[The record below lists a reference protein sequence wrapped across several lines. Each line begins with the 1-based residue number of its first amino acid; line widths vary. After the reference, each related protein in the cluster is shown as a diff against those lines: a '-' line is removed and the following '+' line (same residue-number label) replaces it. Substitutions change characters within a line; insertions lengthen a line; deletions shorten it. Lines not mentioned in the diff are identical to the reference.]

1 MASVIFTLG
10 GVSLT
15 IQCSKEEK
23 MKVICLRY
31 TKKIEKNIN
40 SLTFIY
46 EGNRVNFELSFE
58 QQANLIDKNNSEM
71 HITVYLNEKDG
82 IICPKCGE
90 KIELNT
96 KELNDIILTYNE
108 LKDSVKGIKYQIDNM
123 IKSSLEEQVNVQ
135 LKNINIVINNINDDF
150 AKNNERLK
158 YLITKLNNFNYKNK
172 TVLKGLKDIKSK
184 DIKKIDKSQFKE
196 EELEDPDCVESLNTL
211 SVLEFKRDK
220 YEEIRNKIDGR
231 TPRELLQRIVKIKCK
246 YQELENSLGDDISPQ
261 EYLTLLKVTFE
272 HDKRLAEYFK
282 QIGDFKKFELVNERL
297 PLIVKET
304 EELIVQMKL

>member
-1 MASVIFTLG
+1 MS
-10 GVSLT
+10 
-15 IQCSKEEK
+15 
-23 MKVICLRY
+23 RY
-31 TKKIEKNIN
+31 RKKIEKNIN

-46 EGNRVNFELSFE
+46 ERNKVNFELSFE

-71 HITVYLNEKDG
+71 HISVYLNEKDG
-82 IICPKCGE
+82 IICPKRGE

-108 LKDSVKGIKYQIDNM
+108 LKDSVKGIKYQLDNM

-135 LKNINIVINNINDDF
+135 LKNINIVINNKNDVF

-158 YLITKLNNFNYKNK
+158 YLINKLNNINYKNK
-172 TVLKGLKDIKSK
+172 TVLKSLKDIKSK
-184 DIKKIDKSQFKE
+184 DIKKVDKSQFKE

-231 TPRELLQRIVKIKCK
+231 TPRELLQRIIKIKCK
-246 YQELENSLGDDISPQ
+246 FQELENSLGDDISPQ

-282 QIGDFKKFELVNERL
+282 QIGDFKKF
-297 PLIVKET
+297 
-304 EELIVQMKL
+304 